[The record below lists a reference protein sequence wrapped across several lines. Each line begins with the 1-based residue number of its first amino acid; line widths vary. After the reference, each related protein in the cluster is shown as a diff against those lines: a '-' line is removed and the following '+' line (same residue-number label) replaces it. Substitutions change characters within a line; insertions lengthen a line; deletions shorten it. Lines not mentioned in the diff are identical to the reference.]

1 VTGDPTSAPDTVG
14 GEASDTRLLRL
25 ASLLQ
30 IEADLRA
37 AANRDEIQ
45 FIAANET
52 HRLLAY
58 EQAVVWQQ
66 GRGGRPQV
74 SAISGVPLPDPRSP
88 FVVWANSLVRAQLT
102 KNKDAAPGTLDPK
115 SLPTQIAREWNDWSP
130 GHVVWVPFQARGGPV
145 GAGMLLF
152 RAEPFDD
159 ADMNLIGRLAEA
171 YGFAWWAL
179 DPRST
184 GRNRKPSGGLGWR
197 QAKLVLVILAIAV
210 MFLPVRQSVL
220 APAEISPRN
229 PLVVTAPID
238 GVIEAMHVAPNAKV
252 VEGARL
258 FSLDRTGLRNRA
270 TLAEKSVAVAQAD
283 FQRARQKAFS
293 DPRSKGD
300 VAVLGAEVAQ
310 KQAELSYTRELLA
323 RAEIVAGRSGIAIY
337 ADPSDWIGKPVRLGE
352 KVLAIAD
359 PAALELTIWV
369 PVGDAIGMMPGAEIL
384 FFLDTDP
391 LNPIRARLVR
401 AAYEAEITP
410 NDVLAYRAKAEL
422 AEGEPLPRIGL
433 KGTAKVYGEE
443 VSLFFYLMRRPIAA
457 LRRTIGY

>member
-1 VTGDPTSAPDTVG
+1 VTEKPTAPPAGD
-14 GEASDTRLLRL
+14 ASDPRLVRL

-30 IEADLRA
+30 TEADLRA
-37 AANRDEIQ
+37 VANRDEIQ

-52 HRLLAY
+52 HRLLPY

-66 GRGGRPQV
+66 GRVGRPQI

-88 FVVWANSLVRAQLT
+88 FVVWANRLVRAQLA
-102 KNKDAAPGTLDPK
+102 KNSDASPSTIDPE
-115 SLPTQIAREWNDWSP
+115 SLPTKIADEWNEWSP
-130 GHVVWVPFQARGGPV
+130 GHAIWVPFQARGGPV
-145 GAGMLLF
+145 GAGMILF
-152 RAEPFDD
+152 RTAPFND

-184 GRNRKPSGGLGWR
+184 RRNPKLSGGLGWR
-197 QAKLVLVILAIAV
+197 LTKSVLLILGIAL

-220 APAEISPRN
+220 APGEIRPRD
-229 PLVVTAPID
+229 PLVVTAPIE
-238 GVIEAMHVAPNAKV
+238 GVIESIHVAPNATIIK
-252 VEGARL
+252 GARL
-258 FSLDRTGLRNRA
+258 FSLDRTALRNRA

-283 FQRARQKAFS
+283 FQRARQKAFY
-293 DPRSKGD
+293 DPRAKGD
-300 VAVLGAEVAQ
+300 VAVLAAEVAQ
-310 KQAELSYTRELLA
+310 KQAELAYTQELLA
-323 RAEIVAGRSGIAIY
+323 RADIMAGRSGIAIY

-359 PAALELTIWV
+359 PSALELTIWI
-369 PVGDAIGMMPGAEIL
+369 PVGDAIGMKAGAEIL

-401 AAYEAEITP
+401 AAYEAEVTP
-410 NDVLAYRAKAEL
+410 NDALAYRAKAEL
-422 AEGEPLPRIGL
+422 VEGEPLPRIGL

>member
-1 VTGDPTSAPDTVG
+1 
-14 GEASDTRLLRL
+14 
-25 ASLLQ
+25 
-30 IEADLRA
+30 
-37 AANRDEIQ
+37 
-45 FIAANET
+45 
-52 HRLLAY
+52 
-58 EQAVVWQQ
+58 
-66 GRGGRPQV
+66 
-74 SAISGVPLPDPRSP
+74 
-88 FVVWANSLVRAQLT
+88 
-102 KNKDAAPGTLDPK
+102 
-115 SLPTQIAREWNDWSP
+115 
-130 GHVVWVPFQARGGPV
+130 
-145 GAGMLLF
+145 M
-152 RAEPFDD
+152 
-159 ADMNLIGRLAEA
+159 
-171 YGFAWWAL
+171 
-179 DPRST
+179 
-184 GRNRKPSGGLGWR
+184 
-197 QAKLVLVILAIAV
+197 ILAIAV

-300 VAVLGAEVAQ
+300 VGVLGAEVAQ

-401 AAYEAEITP
+401 AAYEAEVTP

>member
-1 VTGDPTSAPDTVG
+1 
-14 GEASDTRLLRL
+14 
-25 ASLLQ
+25 
-30 IEADLRA
+30 
-37 AANRDEIQ
+37 
-45 FIAANET
+45 
-52 HRLLAY
+52 
-58 EQAVVWQQ
+58 
-66 GRGGRPQV
+66 
-74 SAISGVPLPDPRSP
+74 
-88 FVVWANSLVRAQLT
+88 
-102 KNKDAAPGTLDPK
+102 
-115 SLPTQIAREWNDWSP
+115 
-130 GHVVWVPFQARGGPV
+130 
-145 GAGMLLF
+145 M
-152 RAEPFDD
+152 
-159 ADMNLIGRLAEA
+159 
-171 YGFAWWAL
+171 
-179 DPRST
+179 
-184 GRNRKPSGGLGWR
+184 
-197 QAKLVLVILAIAV
+197 ILAIAV

-238 GVIEAMHVAPNAKV
+238 GVIEAMHVAPNAK
-252 VEGARL
+252 
-258 FSLDRTGLRNRA
+258 
-270 TLAEKSVAVAQAD
+270 
-283 FQRARQKAFS
+283 
-293 DPRSKGD
+293 
-300 VAVLGAEVAQ
+300 VAQ

-401 AAYEAEITP
+401 AAYEAEVTP